1 MHEYSGTHS
10 IVGNEVLAFIEG
22 WHYLRSFVLST
33 IIILNGDGDVGK
45 FLTEGRYLHGYINFR
60 ITNTCTLSFPCTA
73 PPLPMECSQLRKTT
87 ALGTTVVLKYCG
99 LTSPVELSD
108 LDFQW
113 SKRNDG
119 GELVDV
125 EFGER
130 VSVNHNGWLTI
141 KNVQQ
146 SDLGVYQANISN
158 EMSNA
163 VHTVQLD
170 LVQATTV
177 QNPPLSQAKV
187 GKWKKDAFPINLKF
201 IIHGDK
207 SISCSDIKVR
217 LYS

>member
-1 MHEYSGTHS
+1 M
-10 IVGNEVLAFIEG
+10 A
-22 WHYLRSFVLST
+22 
-33 IIILNGDGDVGK
+33 
-45 FLTEGRYLHGYINFR
+45 
-60 ITNTCTLSFPCTA
+60 
-73 PPLPMECSQLRKTT
+73 PLPEECSHVRKIT

-146 SDLGVYQANISN
+146 SDLGVYQVNISN
-158 EMSNA
+158 EMGNA
-163 VHTVQLD
+163 VHTVQLE
-170 LVQATTV
+170 LVQATTAQLTT
-177 QNPPLSQAKV
+177 QNPSSSQAQV
-187 GKWKKDAFPINLKF
+187 GKCIQNIILMWIYIDFHLFFSFNLKELF
-201 IIHGDK
+201 H
-207 SISCSDIKVR
+207 SV
-217 LYS
+217 